1 MKLTTMLTF
10 IFIILKL
17 TGKLTWRWIWVL
29 SPYWISYLLLLVCKV
44 LIDKEREDK

>member
-17 TGKLTWRWIWVL
+17 TGKLTWGWIWVL
-29 SPYWISYLLLLVCKV
+29 SLYWISYLLLLVCKV

>member
-17 TGKLTWRWIWVL
+17 TGKLTWGGIWVL

>member
-17 TGKLTWRWIWVL
+17 SGKRTWGWIWVH